1 MATAIENF
9 SSASVSSSDFPSS
22 SYCSFLRSSFLRRY
36 PSAVITHKVVDLLE
50 KERVERKITKTEI
63 NEKTGLSRTARTL
76 TVSKKNSPTLRTL
89 LMVADVIGVD
99 LKQII
104 AEAEK

>member
-1 MATAIENF
+1 MKREYAEH
-9 SSASVSSSDFPSS
+9 
-22 SYCSFLRSSFLRRY
+22 
-36 PSAVITHKVVDLLE
+36 ITHKVVDLLE

-63 NEKTGLSRTARTL
+63 NEKTGLSRTAWTL